1 MINKLLFAFSFILL
15 LSCVNDKK
23 EKTEENTTNQTKKTE
38 MKDSLAG
45 VPKGDWNG
53 EYYEVDNKRD
63 SAKSG
68 KKSRGAE
75 YFSMGKVVFTFDK
88 QEYEINLFDQKKN
101 AISFSEEH
109 LFAFIR
115 SAFNETVEFYFHAA
129 EITDNALGNYTADTT
144 GSANGTV
151 KLVLN
156 LGQKGE
162 KKRYIL
168 TSGNVEIKK
177 FSSQLGSFK
186 AVIKGT
192 FTDQKGNKHQGN
204 GTVNMRFETVVQSMP
219 T

>member
-53 EYYEVDNKRD
+53 EYYEVDNKKD

-115 SAFNETVEFYFHAA
+115 SAFNETVEFRFHGSNMT
-129 EITDNALGNYTADTT
+129 ENVERTYKVDTT
-144 GSANGTV
+144 ETANNSV

-162 KKRYIL
+162 KKRYLL
-168 TSGNVEIKK
+168 TSGTVEIEK
-177 FSSQLGSFK
+177 FSSSGSFEAK
-186 AVIKGT
+186 IKGT
-192 FTDQKGNKHQGN
+192 FIDVDGNKYPGN
-204 GTVNMRFETVVQSMP
+204 GSVNMRFEMVVRSMP
-219 T
+219 A